1 VERLTPVV
9 DTLRRECG
17 LQPAGLS
24 KFEAGLLAAGL
35 RVPPPPELGP
45 MSFEPNPSVGDVAFA
60 VLRRSF
66 AAVLAHETGTRL
78 GEDVEELHD
87 MRVATRRTRAALS
100 LFEDALPVRARHV
113 RMELGWL
120 ADALGAVR
128 DLDVQLER
136 LAGWTAD
143 VPDDE
148 GFALSDLATLLG
160 RQREEAR
167 RALLMSLDSARYE
180 RLVAGFT
187 SMLRQGPSRRS
198 AAARAPAGVV
208 VPDLIA
214 ARHRSATKAARRARR
229 TGEAA
234 DFHGTRIRLKRLR
247 YALEFVS
254 EIYERRTAK
263 YLRHVVKLQDALGLM
278 QDARVAAA
286 RLRELATAEGSALSP
301 STVFVMGGITER
313 YRDESDRL
321 ARKVP
326 RLLHELGGSE
336 WRKLTTLME
345 RRRLELGAQYRWPA
359 PTPTPPAV
367 RLGAPPAQ
375 TAASGSSAPTAGAV
389 PSDTPPVLRPDPLT
403 TSHSTAGQP
412 ETGHPSAGHRAGG
425 RPVPG
430 HLAPTSWSSEPVSGP
445 KESGGETP
453 RAEPVDSPAPSG
465 PSPRSSVIPATA
477 RPGDGHAEPERH
489 PSSNGEAPH
498 TEGPGS
504 P

>member
-1 VERLTPVV
+1 
-9 DTLRRECG
+9 
-17 LQPAGLS
+17 
-24 KFEAGLLAAGL
+24 
-35 RVPPPPELGP
+35 
-45 MSFEPNPSVGDVAFA
+45 MSFDPNPSVGDVAFA

-136 LAGWTAD
+136 VAGWTAD
-143 VPDDE
+143 VPDDDRASPSPTWRRCSAANAKRP
-148 GFALSDLATLLG
+148 GAPCWCASTPPATSDWWPG
-160 RQREEAR
+160 S
-167 RALLMSLDSARYE
+167 RA
-180 RLVAGFT
+180 
-187 SMLRQGPSRRS
+187 MLRQGPSRRS

-229 TGEAA
+229 SGDAA
-234 DFHGTRIRLKRLR
+234 DFHRTRIRLKRLR

-313 YRDESDRL
+313 YRDESGPTRPQG
-321 ARKVP
+321 P
-326 RLLHELGGSE
+326 R
-336 WRKLTTLME
+336 
-345 RRRLELGAQYRWPA
+345 
-359 PTPTPPAV
+359 PPA
-367 RLGAPPAQ
+367 R
-375 TAASGSSAPTAGAV
+375 AAA
-389 PSDTPPVLRPDPLT
+389 
-403 TSHSTAGQP
+403 
-412 ETGHPSAGHRAGG
+412 
-425 RPVPG
+425 
-430 HLAPTSWSSEPVSGP
+430 
-445 KESGGETP
+445 
-453 RAEPVDSPAPSG
+453 
-465 PSPRSSVIPATA
+465 A
-477 RPGDGHAEPERH
+477 R
-489 PSSNGEAPH
+489 NGE
-498 TEGPGS
+498 S
-504 P
+504 